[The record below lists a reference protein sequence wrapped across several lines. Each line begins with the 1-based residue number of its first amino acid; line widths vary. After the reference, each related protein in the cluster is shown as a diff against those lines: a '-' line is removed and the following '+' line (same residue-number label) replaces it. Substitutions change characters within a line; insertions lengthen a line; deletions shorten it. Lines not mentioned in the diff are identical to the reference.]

1 LVAVAAEAAEQIL
14 NSAIL
19 VQQADLVVVV
29 AVVGSDAT
37 PVSVHQTAIV
47 V

>member
-1 LVAVAAEAAEQIL
+1 LVAEAAEAAEQIL
-14 NSAIL
+14 NAAIL
-19 VQQADLVVVV
+19 VQQADLVVAE